1 MQSYLVKTCLS
12 NLLSI
17 NECHVSTK
25 ISPIEFEIP
34 IFVGLQF
41 VVLVGREPHNFEYN
55 AWYFD
60 H

>member
-12 NLLSI
+12 NLLSL

-34 IFVGLQF
+34 IFAGLQF
-41 VVLVGREPHNFEYN
+41 VVLVGREPHNFECI
-55 AWYFD
+55 A
-60 H
+60 